1 MKKEKATNK
10 YSSPYITEL
19 VAVEDRQIIIQYL
32 PTESKDYVLAV
43 RKTILAKRPTF
54 DDMKM
59 TPYFETRCKN
69 LVSKMY
75 GCKTGTELVEMLVKS
90 CGVSMSGHF
99 RYRDIIDIVNS
110 KKNDLEFN
118 DIEKEILEY
127 VIKSLSVNHVIAPK
141 IKAIYTLLTGDDS
154 GADE

>member
-1 MKKEKATNK
+1 MKKATNK
-10 YSSPYITEL
+10 YVSPYTTEL
-19 VAVEDRQIIIQYL
+19 VAVPDRSIVIQYL
-32 PTESKDYVLAV
+32 PTESKDYILAV

-54 DDMKM
+54 DDMKI

-69 LVSKMY
+69 FVTKLY
-75 GCKTGTELVEMLVKS
+75 GCKTGTEFVEMLVKN

-99 RYRDIIDIVNS
+99 RYRDVLDVVNS
-110 KKNDLEFN
+110 KKNDFEFN
-118 DIEKEILEY
+118 DMEQEILGY

-154 GADE
+154 GTEE